1 MEDRPSK
8 RVERSTTSASRNP
21 NDPDLRELQ
30 RQAVLRP
37 VSAMVGE
44 IERQLETSTSSS
56 TNPRC
61 QVLVREL
68 RELLRQQEDAP
79 EERPHDEGRNLVIK
93 TMGRTEVAVPSTESG
108 THKCMERSEEPNLP
122 PLTERDCQ
130 TMHVVNCCPIF
141 QAANNQWGQML
152 MEFRE
157 GDTMVWKKTSPDNLT
172 AKDTEL

>member
-1 MEDRPSK
+1 MEDQPTKKTERP
-8 RVERSTTSASRNP
+8 TTSASRNP

-37 VSAMVGE
+37 VSAIVGE
-44 IERQLETSTSSS
+44 LERRLETSTSSS

-61 QVLVREL
+61 QMLVREL

-79 EERPHDEGRNLVIK
+79 EERQQDEGRNLVIK
-93 TMGRTEVAVPSTESG
+93 TMGKTEVAVPSPESE
-108 THKCMERSEEPNLP
+108 THKCLERSEESSLP

-157 GDTMVWKKTSPDNLT
+157 GDTMV
-172 AKDTEL
+172 